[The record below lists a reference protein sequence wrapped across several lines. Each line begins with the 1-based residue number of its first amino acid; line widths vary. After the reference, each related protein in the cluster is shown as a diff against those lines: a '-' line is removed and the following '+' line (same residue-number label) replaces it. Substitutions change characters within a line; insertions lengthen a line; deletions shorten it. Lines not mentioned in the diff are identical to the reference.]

1 MTPQTVHNHLRAILR
16 TDDIVA
22 ARVHA
27 AWAISELTGANAY
40 ALLSEAAQE
49 READSAAVALDN
61 AAHES
66 AVRHSYGALEDH
78 NAHVA
83 AFKAAARGEQCE
95 IESTAAAEGF
105 ASGRLFR
112 HVHGGSVPVVMPA
125 TMAPESIE
133 MPAESDGISA
143 RRAS

>member
-40 ALLSEAAQE
+40 ELLSEAAQE

-66 AVRHSYGALEDH
+66 AVRHSYGALDDH
-78 NAHVA
+78 NEHVRCFKE
-83 AFKAAARGEQCE
+83 AFYGRPCTV
-95 IESTAAAEGF
+95 ESPAGSEGFEAGRKHRQRHGGGLGSLMTGTIAPAAAE
-105 ASGRLFR
+105 S
-112 HVHGGSVPVVMPA
+112 PA
-125 TMAPESIE
+125 TR
-133 MPAESDGISA
+133 SA
-143 RRAS
+143 

>member
-27 AWAISELTGANAY
+27 AYAISELTGSNAY

-49 READSAAVALDN
+49 READSAAALDN

-125 TMAPESIE
+125 TMAPDSIE
-133 MPAESDGISA
+133 MPAEVDGISA

>member
-1 MTPQTVHNHLRAILR
+1 MTPQAVHNHLRAILR

-27 AWAISELTGANAY
+27 AYAISELTAENAY
-40 ALLSEAAQE
+40 ELLSEAAQE

-66 AVRHSYGALEDH
+66 ATRHSYGALEDH
-78 NAHVA
+78 NEHVRC
-83 AFKAAARGEQCE
+83 FKAAARGEQCE

-105 ASGRLFR
+105 EAGRKHR
-112 HVHGGSVPVVMPA
+112 QHHGGGLGSLMSDPSA
-125 TMAPESIE
+125 TAVNT
-133 MPAESDGISA
+133 GGG
-143 RRAS
+143 RQ